1 MIRQGRQAG
10 RGRRT
15 KCERLTVAVGST
27 ADVVDKYLAE
37 GRKDY
42 YILLIP
48 TRLIVAD
55 T

>member
-1 MIRQGRQAG
+1 MIGGINTIWGGPALPARPA
-10 RGRRT
+10 

-42 YILLIP
+42 
-48 TRLIVAD
+48 
-55 T
+55 